1 MAWYRRWLNPH
12 LVRLVLV
19 LAVFAFA
26 GVAWGQEEAPV
37 AEAAGGIEAQG
48 MTISQIMEYGG
59 WIMYVL
65 AAISVVCLAMIIY
78 FVVVL
83 REEVILP
90 SKFISGLRDLLATG
104 RITEARQACESN
116 TSSISSIMSSALD
129 YVQQNEQPDSAM
141 LKEIIEGEGSRQA
154 TLIQNQ
160 TQYLVD
166 ISAIAPMLGL
176 LGTVMGMLRAFNA
189 VALDLAK
196 AKPMLLAAGVSQA
209 LITTVGGLCVA
220 IPAMMAYAYFRG
232 RTAKLVANLEKSS
245 ADLAGV
251 ILKGKRR

>member
-141 LKEIIEGEGSRQA
+141 LKEIVEGEGSRQA

-166 ISAIAPMLGL
+166 ISASSPPWSACSARSWACCAPLMPWPS
-176 LGTVMGMLRAFNA
+176 TWPRRSRCCSPPACRRP
-189 VALDLAK
+189 DHDR
-196 AKPMLLAAGVSQA
+196 
-209 LITTVGGLCVA
+209 GGLCVA

-232 RTAKLVANLEKSS
+232 RTAKLVANLEKNSPPTS
-245 ADLAGV
+245 RAL
-251 ILKGKRR
+251 IFKGAA